1 MLYKSRVYLDMQAR
15 LVEHLRRLRDARG
28 WTQTEAATR
37 LGMKVQQFQ
46 QIEAGTNNAT
56 MVTLAR
62 VAEAFE
68 VDIVEL
74 LAPLSKR

>member
-1 MLYKSRVYLDMQAR
+1 VYIEMQTR
-15 LVEHLRRLRDARG
+15 LVEHLRRLREAKG

-62 VAEAFE
+62 VAEGFG

-74 LAPLSKR
+74 FAPVQKRQRS